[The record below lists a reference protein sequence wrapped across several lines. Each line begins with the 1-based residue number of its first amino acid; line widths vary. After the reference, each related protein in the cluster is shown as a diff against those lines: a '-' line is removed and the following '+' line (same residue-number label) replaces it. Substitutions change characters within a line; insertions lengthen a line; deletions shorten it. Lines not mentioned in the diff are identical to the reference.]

1 MFWLVVAAMACMA
14 LAFVVV
20 PMVRGG
26 SGRKSLLLIA
36 LMLSVP
42 LSGVVGYEI
51 GRSSVGT
58 SALQAATD
66 SNPPAESSSAP
77 DPLKMVAQLEAKLN
91 AGAGTPD
98 QWLMLARS
106 YSALKRYPDAV
117 SAYAKATAF
126 IQDDAQMYADYADA
140 VGMAKGGLDQ
150 EVEALI
156 GKALQIDPSNPK
168 ALALKGTAAFNRKD
182 YSSAILNWEKML
194 ASPSLSEEW
203 ANGTRA
209 NIEEA
214 RSLLQKQKK

>member
-1 MFWLVVAAMACMA
+1 MFWFVVAVMACVA

-20 PMVRGG
+20 PVVRGG
-26 SGRKSLLLIA
+26 TSKKNLLLIA
-36 LMLSVP
+36 LILSVP
-42 LSGVVGYEI
+42 LSGLVGYEI
-51 GRSSVGT
+51 GKSSVET
-58 SALQAATD
+58 SALQAATG
-66 SNPPAESSSAP
+66 STPSAEPAPAP
-77 DPLKMVAQLEAKLN
+77 DPLKMVAQLEGKLK
-91 AGAGTPD
+91 AGSGTPE

-106 YSALKRYPDAV
+106 YSTLKRYSDAV
-117 SAYAKATAF
+117 NAYAKATES
-126 IQDDAQMYADYADA
+126 IQDDAQIYADYADA

-150 EVEALI
+150 EGEALI

-182 YSSAILNWEKML
+182 YSSAIQNWEKML